1 MLPNV
6 AFHTGLHCLLSEKWS
21 SEKKCKLKK
30 IVTCDPLNYA
40 MDHTKYI
47 ASIQKKELISAFKG
61 SADYYIQQQSL
72 NYTGSIIYLICL
84 LFKVYLAR
92 PG

>member
-1 MLPNV
+1 MQFYLQI
-6 AFHTGLHCLLSEKWS
+6 A
-21 SEKKCKLKK
+21 
-30 IVTCDPLNYA
+30 TCNPLNHT
-40 MDHTKYI
+40 MDHTKSI
-47 ASIQKKELISAFKG
+47 ASIQKKEFISAFKG

-72 NYTGSIIYLICL
+72 NYTGSIMYLICL

>member
-1 MLPNV
+1 MKNDLQRKN
-6 AFHTGLHCLLSEKWS
+6 ANYLE
-21 SEKKCKLKK
+21 

>member
-1 MLPNV
+1 MI
-6 AFHTGLHCLLSEKWS
+6 FREKNAIYL
-21 SEKKCKLKK
+21 E
-30 IVTCDPLNYA
+30 IVTCGPLNYT
-40 MDHTKYI
+40 MDHTKSI

-72 NYTGSIIYLICL
+72 NYTDSIIYLICL